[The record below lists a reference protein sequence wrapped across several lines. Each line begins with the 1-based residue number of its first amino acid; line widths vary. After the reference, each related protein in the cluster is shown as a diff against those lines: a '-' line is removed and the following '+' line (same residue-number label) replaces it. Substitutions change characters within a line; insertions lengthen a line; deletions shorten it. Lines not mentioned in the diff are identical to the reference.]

1 MSISKRRDKKVYEK
15 EGLFNHQYRVD
26 MITEQEKQ
34 EIQDVMQSIADCIT
48 ADVDSEL
55 NEETEQ

>member
-1 MSISKRRDKKVYEK
+1 
-15 EGLFNHQYRVD
+15 

-34 EIQDVMQSIADCIT
+34 EIQDVMQSIADCII

-55 NEETEQ
+55 NGETEQ

>member
-1 MSISKRRDKKVYEK
+1 
-15 EGLFNHQYRVD
+15 

-34 EIQDVMQSIADCIT
+34 EIQDVMQSIADRIA

>member
-1 MSISKRRDKKVYEK
+1 
-15 EGLFNHQYRVD
+15 

-34 EIQDVMQSIADCIT
+34 EIQDVMQSIADCIL

-55 NEETEQ
+55 NREAEQ